1 MSTEAGMM
9 LIITTTWTGQDS
21 NDLERSLKVIQTVHC
36 QSIKDAE
43 CFHNLVT
50 HTLTVAST

>member
-36 QSIKDAE
+36 LSIKDAE
-43 CFHNLVT
+43 CFHYLVT
-50 HTLTVAST
+50 HALSVAST